1 MQKKCESCKVECAP
15 VNIVCIPQNIAIL
28 HKERYLYPKKD
39 GQGKVTMVPTWK
51 KEAEN
56 SYCVKKEC
64 ILRRHPYFWK
74 GMIKI
79 GSDVEHKLRDGHF
92 KFVEGSIPSVAL
104 IA

>member
-1 MQKKCESCKVECAP
+1 MAEIQKRASPAKLNLPGLTSSAFLK
-15 VNIVCIPQNIAIL
+15 NIAIL

-39 GQGKVTMVPTWK
+39 GQGKVTMVPMWK

-56 SYCVKKEC
+56 FYCVKKEC

-79 GSDVEHKLRDGHF
+79 GSDVEHQLKDGHLKLLKEVF
-92 KFVEGSIPSVAL
+92 HLSL
-104 IA
+104 